1 MTCARC
7 GTEAPND
14 ARFCSSCG
22 APLDASGIA
31 EERKVVSVLFVD
43 VVGSTERADGA
54 DPEDV
59 RTLNQLYYVET
70 SARIEAYG
78 GAIEKYVGDAVMAV
92 FGAPVAHSD
101 DAERAVRASLSVLE
115 GIEQLNAEHAGLDLQ
130 VRAAVCTGEAMV
142 AVDAAPADALAT
154 GDVINTAARLQ
165 SAARPGTVV
174 VGAETHRLT
183 EHAFRFE
190 PLEAIDAKGKR
201 DPVEAWLVIEPLVAP
216 AERPTSGTPFVGRE
230 RELLLID
237 LVWDGAVN
245 NATPHLVSVIGPAGI
260 GKSRLAQELTDRVEE
275 KGARTLL
282 GRCLPY
288 EEQTPYRAFG
298 QIVRRAAGIFENDSA
313 EEARRKLTTFVQA
326 LFPETETT
334 DTVRHL
340 SLVLGLGSGE
350 TADDPIHLLFSSRRV
365 VELIAEQE
373 PLLLVFEDVHWAD
386 DAMLDLV
393 DYLVTHVRDH
403 PVVFLALARPE
414 FLETRTGFGS
424 GHAGQTTLH
433 LEPLSAAES
442 TRVVTELASS
452 ADTSV
457 VTAVV
462 ERAEGNPLFLE
473 ELAASVGASVN
484 GEQLPGTVRAA
495 IAARIDALPA
505 DARTALLHASVV
517 GPTFWRDIVAGI
529 GALDDIDL
537 ALEALEARGLVRRSG
552 QSQVQGDVEF
562 AFKHVLVRD
571 VAYATLPKAVRRD
584 LHGAVAELIESSV
597 PDPTELAWI
606 LAHHYREAGRPD
618 RAVAYLVAAGDRA
631 RAALAIEQTWDFY
644 SRAIELAT
652 TEEERRRI
660 RLRRALAHVE
670 LGWSAEFRQADEEF
684 AVLIPELDGPDRIDA
699 LLARSR
705 ANHWTEE
712 EDGARDTAQEA
723 LDLARATGDAE
734 REAAAFGRLGA
745 AYGMSG
751 GPGDLA
757 RARELQQESLRL
769 WPAGARP
776 VDLAEVLHLTGNVD
790 YWVGDYDASVEH
802 FQASRDIGASDPRS
816 AEALMRGA
824 SGRAVALAGTGRYEE
839 AIEASEA
846 GIDAMKLLG
855 HPYYTAL
862 NYSTLTLREI
872 FAVEEA
878 AKRSAM
884 VADSLGPSDFNMP
897 WMNARADVLVAALLA
912 DDFATIDRDFE
923 TTWED
928 AVTSQAWERW
938 LVSGRLA
945 VMRAEAD
952 RLRGRLDDAATW
964 ARRAL
969 DLAVVSGR
977 SKYEAA
983 ARTTLGALLGGED
996 DEAALEHLRAAV
1008 TIADDLGSP
1017 LLRWRA
1023 LAALGTVERHASAAG
1038 VSGEA
1043 HLREAATII
1052 RDVAASLS
1060 PERSAGY
1067 LAAPEVVTTLEA
1079 AS

>member
-1 MTCARC
+1 MICARC

-59 RTLNQLYYVET
+59 RALNQLYYAET
-70 SARIEAYG
+70 SERIESYG
-78 GAIEKYVGDAVMAV
+78 GVVEKYVGDAVMAV
-92 FGAPVAHSD
+92 FGAPVSHSD

-115 GIEQLNAEHAGLDLQ
+115 GIEQLNAQHPELDLQ

-165 SAARPGTVV
+165 SSAEPGTAV

-183 EHAFRFE
+183 EHTFRFE

-201 DPVEAWLVIEPLVAP
+201 DPVEVWRVVEPLVAP

-237 LVWDGAVN
+237 LVWDGAVD
-245 NATPHLVSVIGPAGI
+245 NATPHLVSVIGPPGI
-260 GKSRLAQELTDRVEE
+260 GKSRLAQELAERIQQ

-282 GRCLPY
+282 GRSLPY

-298 QIVRRAAGIFENDSA
+298 QIVRRAAGIYENDGV
-313 EEARRKLTTFVQA
+313 EEARRKLTAFVDE
-326 LFPETETT
+326 LFPADESAEA
-334 DTVRHL
+334 VRNL
-340 SLVLGLGSGE
+340 SLVLGLGSGDAAE
-350 TADDPIHLLFSSRRV
+350 DLVHLLFASRRV
-365 VELIAEQE
+365 VELVADRD

-393 DYLVTHVRDH
+393 DYLVTHVRDRQ
-403 PVVFLALARPE
+403 VVFLALARPE
-414 FLETRTGFGS
+414 FLETRAGFGS
-424 GHAGQTTLH
+424 GLVGQTTLH
-433 LEPLSAAES
+433 LDPLTAAES
-442 TRVVTELASS
+442 ARVVTEIAQA
-452 ADTSV
+452 ADTTV

-473 ELAASVGASVN
+473 ELAASVGATVN

-495 IAARIDALPA
+495 IAARIDTLPA

-517 GPTFWRDIVAGI
+517 GPTFWRAVVAGI
-529 GALDDIDL
+529 GSLDDVDL
-537 ALEALEARGLVRRSG
+537 ALEALEARGLVRRSP
-552 QSQVQGDVEF
+552 QSQVHGDAEF
-562 AFKHVLVRD
+562 HFKHVLVRD

-597 PDPTELAWI
+597 PDPTELAWL

-618 RAVAYLVAAGDRA
+618 RAVEYLLAAGDRA
-631 RAALAIEQTWDFY
+631 RAALAVEQTWDLY
-644 SRAIELAT
+644 SRAIELAP
-652 TEEERRRI
+652 TEEERRQI

-670 LGWSAEFRQADEEF
+670 LGWSDEFRQADEEF
-684 AVLIPELDGPDRIDA
+684 AALIPELDGPDRIDA

-705 ANHWTEE
+705 ANHWTED
-712 EDGARDTAQEA
+712 EDAARETAQEA
-723 LDLARATGDAE
+723 LDLAQAAGDAE
-734 REAAAFGRLGA
+734 REAAALGRLGA

-751 GPGDLA
+751 GPGDLE
-757 RARELQQESLRL
+757 RARGLLQDSLRT
-769 WPAGARP
+769 WPAGARS
-776 VDLAEVLHLTGNVD
+776 VDLAEIFHLMGNVD
-790 YWVGDYDASVEH
+790 YWIGDYGASVEH

-846 GIDAMKLLG
+846 GIAAMKLVG

-878 AKRSAM
+878 AERSAT
-884 VADSLGPSDFNMP
+884 VAEALGPSAFNMP

-912 DDFATIDRDFE
+912 QDFATIDRAFE

-928 AVTSQAWERW
+928 AVASQAWERW

-952 RLRGRLDDAATW
+952 RMRGRLDDAATW
-964 ARRAL
+964 AQRAL
-969 DLAVVSGR
+969 DLALLSGR

-983 ARTTLGALLGGED
+983 ARTTLGALLGGAD
-996 DEAALEHLRAAV
+996 DEAALEHLHAAV
-1008 TIADDLGSP
+1008 AIADDLGSP

-1023 LAALGTVERHASAAG
+1023 LAALGTVERRAAAAG
-1038 VSGEA
+1038 ASGEA

-1052 RDVAASLS
+1052 RGVAASLS

-1067 LAAPEVVTTLEA
+1067 LAAPEVVATLEA